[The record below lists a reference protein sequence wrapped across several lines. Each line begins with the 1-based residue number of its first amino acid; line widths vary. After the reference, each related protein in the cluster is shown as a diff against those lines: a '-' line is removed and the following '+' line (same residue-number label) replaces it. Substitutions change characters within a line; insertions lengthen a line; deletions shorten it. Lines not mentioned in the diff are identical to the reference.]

1 MRRYFNTEG
10 ICEPSS
16 HYMVQ
21 LDTRLDKIK
30 RAYVDR
36 GKYLTISRGRQYG
49 KTTTLKALIKYLS
62 PDYLVLFLDFQML
75 SSESFR
81 NESVFS
87 IAFAELLQKALQNSH
102 LTQSEK
108 CAQPIGQ
115 FFSFTQTNATISLR
129 ELFSHISLLCK
140 TTPLPI
146 VLIIDE
152 ADNASNN
159 HVFIDFL
166 SMLRGYYLDRENSPI
181 FHSVILAGVY
191 EIKNLKLKLRPE
203 EEHQYNSPWNIA
215 AKFNINMNFT
225 TKEIA
230 AMLQEYETDCH
241 TGMDVPAVA
250 KEIFLYTCGY
260 PYLVSAICKILDED
274 LPELEPDFSSKCIW
288 KKEGVTQAV
297 HHLLKEDIPLLAS
310 MAKQL
315 DSYAELHT
323 MTEEI
328 LYEGKQIAYSQMEK
342 SVNLGTMFGFFKE
355 NNGHVAIANRIFEMA
370 LLNMFAAKEAVSN
383 EAYRYGQRDKN
394 QFIQYGQL
402 NMRLILEKFIEHFTD
417 IYGNNDEKFI
427 EKYGR

>member
-1 MRRYFNTEG
+1 
-10 ICEPSS
+10 
-16 HYMVQ
+16 
-21 LDTRLDKIK
+21 
-30 RAYVDR
+30 
-36 GKYLTISRGRQYG
+36 
-49 KTTTLKALIKYLS
+49 
-62 PDYLVLFLDFQML
+62 
-75 SSESFR
+75 
-81 NESVFS
+81 
-87 IAFAELLQKALQNSH
+87 
-102 LTQSEK
+102 
-108 CAQPIGQ
+108 
-115 FFSFTQTNATISLR
+115 
-129 ELFSHISLLCK
+129 
-140 TTPLPI
+140 
-146 VLIIDE
+146 
-152 ADNASNN
+152 
-159 HVFIDFL
+159 
-166 SMLRGYYLDRENSPI
+166 MLRGYYLDRENSPI

-191 EIKNLKLKLRPE
+191 DIKNLKLKLRPE

-370 LLNMFAAKEAVSN
+370 LLNMFAAKEAIC
-383 EAYRYGQRDKN
+383 DL
-394 QFIQYGQL
+394 F
-402 NMRLILEKFIEHFTD
+402 
-417 IYGNNDEKFI
+417 
-427 EKYGR
+427 

>member
-1 MRRYFNTEG
+1 
-10 ICEPSS
+10 
-16 HYMVQ
+16 
-21 LDTRLDKIK
+21 
-30 RAYVDR
+30 
-36 GKYLTISRGRQYG
+36 
-49 KTTTLKALIKYLS
+49 
-62 PDYLVLFLDFQML
+62 
-75 SSESFR
+75 
-81 NESVFS
+81 
-87 IAFAELLQKALQNSH
+87 
-102 LTQSEK
+102 
-108 CAQPIGQ
+108 
-115 FFSFTQTNATISLR
+115 
-129 ELFSHISLLCK
+129 
-140 TTPLPI
+140 
-146 VLIIDE
+146 
-152 ADNASNN
+152 
-159 HVFIDFL
+159 
-166 SMLRGYYLDRENSPI
+166 MLRGYYLDRENSPI

-191 EIKNLKLKLRPE
+191 DIKNLKLKLRPE

-230 AMLQEYETDCH
+230 VMLQEYETDCH

-370 LLNMFAAKEAVSN
+370 LLNMFAAKEAIC
-383 EAYRYGQRDKN
+383 DL
-394 QFIQYGQL
+394 F
-402 NMRLILEKFIEHFTD
+402 
-417 IYGNNDEKFI
+417 
-427 EKYGR
+427 